1 MNNTIQQNKTGADFK
16 RIIETNLNINA
27 PRTPSL
33 LKYSDI
39 YSAVSDRDFM
49 ARLKLFDPTPNDYA
63 ETHLHLTQARSSHV
77 RLFLA
82 DQLEK
87 DDKQKRQRLRKNGYT
102 RSDFRR
108 HDGTTQYTKKNGT
121 TLARTIYDV
130 RNPPDIEQ
138 ERKNLDYTL
147 RACEY
152 LKRIEQI
159 DKVRDKLEPRLKQ
172 IDQEFEVGG
181 WTYMNWNTLG
191 MTYEQGANLSYLF
204 NLHRTHV
211 SLMNPLQIAHYPT
224 LKHLRDGREVVT
236 KLGKYLTTFKD
247 FIGLSDAHIKDVVE
261 KYNAIVASRTGW
273 EVKFIE
279 STDEDGFVRI
289 YRDASAGSCMK
300 GMDAVRVY
308 AHEKSVIR
316 LAYIQSKSGEILAR
330 CIVREDLKQYVRIYP
345 DANGS
350 TEGKYLQ
357 QYLKAN
363 GYTHGNLEGCLLRAI
378 EHEDDEDI
386 FVAPYIDAGIDGN
399 GSAGSAQ
406 SGDLIDIDD
415 KTYIEITPHGDLCLT
430 MTNGYT
436 DDVEDEDMS
445 ECDEC
450 GELENNDNMYSTYHD
465 QYVCEHCI
473 NNNYYYA
480 YVRNGQDYV
489 HCDNV
494 VTVGDE
500 HYHVD
505 YLDRYD
511 IYYCDFAEDYFH
523 IDDLVST
530 AHGFVHIDYAN
541 ALDHADSDGNDYA
554 IIDEA
559 HELSDGTWCHIN
571 DAKELQAEIDA
582 DEADEKE
589 PETTQNESG
598 YIFGDNLTPEQKQ
611 HNHNLLDQAEK
622 DILKNENI

>member
-1 MNNTIQQNKTGADFK
+1 MNLKQTKADFK

-27 PRTPSL
+27 PKPPAL

-39 YSAVSDRDFM
+39 YSAVTDRDFM

-87 DDKQKRQRLRKNGYT
+87 DDKEKRRRLRKNGYT

-108 HDGTTQYTKKNGT
+108 LDGTTQYTKKNGT

-130 RNPPDIEQ
+130 RNPPDVEQ

-152 LKRIEQI
+152 IRRIEQI
-159 DKVRDKLEPRLKQ
+159 GKVRDKLEPRLKQ
-172 IDQEFEVGG
+172 IEQEFELGG
-181 WTYMNWNTLG
+181 WTYMAWNTLG

-247 FIGLSDAHIKDVVE
+247 FIGLSEAEIKDVVE

-273 EVKFIE
+273 EVRFIE

-308 AHEKSVIR
+308 AHDKSVIR

-399 GSAGSAQ
+399 GSVGSAQ
-406 SGDLIDIDD
+406 SGDLISIDD
-415 KTYIEITPHGDLCLT
+415 RTYIEINPNGDLCLT

-473 NNNYYYA
+473 NNNYYFA

-523 IDDLVST
+523 IDDLVNT
-530 AHGFVHIDYAN
+530 AHGLVHIDYAN
-541 ALDHADSDGNDYA
+541 TLDHADNDGNDYA

-571 DAKELQAEIDA
+571 NAEELQKEIDEA
-582 DEADEKE
+582 NAEDDEE
-589 PETTQNESG
+589 ETTTQPQTPDYVPDGATIISNG
-598 YIFGDNLTPEQKQ
+598 TTYIKGQQT
-611 HNHNLLDQAEK
+611 
-622 DILKNENI
+622 NENN

>member
-1 MNNTIQQNKTGADFK
+1 MKARQRMNVNKTIQQNKTGADYK

-27 PRTPSL
+27 PKPPAL
-33 LKYSDI
+33 LKYADI

-49 ARLKLFDPTPNDYA
+49 ARLALFSPTPNDYA
-63 ETHLHLTQARSSHV
+63 ETHFHLSQARANNV
-77 RLFLA
+77 RQFLEY
-82 DQLEK
+82 QLDK
-87 DDKQKRQRLRKNGYT
+87 DDKAKLRRLRKNNYS
-102 RSDFRR
+102 RSDYYK

-121 TLARTIYDV
+121 ILARTIYDV
-130 RNPPDIEQ
+130 RNPPDVEQ

-152 LKRIEQI
+152 IKRIEQLE
-159 DKVRDKLEPRLKQ
+159 KVRDKLEPRLKQ

-181 WTYMNWNTLG
+181 WTYMNWNALG
-191 MTYEQGANLSYLF
+191 ITYEQGANLGYLF

-247 FIGLSDAHIKDVVE
+247 FIGLSEADIKDIVE

-273 EVKFIE
+273 EVRFIE
-279 STDEDGFVRI
+279 STDADGFVRI

-300 GMDAVRVY
+300 GMNAVRVY

-316 LAYIQSKSGEILAR
+316 LAYIQSLAGEILAR

-363 GYTHGNLEGCLLRAI
+363 GYTHGNLEGCLLQMI
-378 EHEDDEDI
+378 EHEDEDEI
-386 FVAPYIDAGIDGN
+386 FVAPYIDAGVQGN
-399 GSAGSAQ
+399 GSEGSAQ
-406 SGDLIDIDD
+406 SGELVDIDG
-415 KTYIEITPHGDLCLT
+415 KTYIEINTHGDLTLT

-450 GELENNDNMYSTYHD
+450 GELENNDSMFSTYHD

-494 VTVGDE
+494 VSVGDE

-541 ALDHADSDGNDYA
+541 ALDHEDTDGNNFA

-571 DAKELQAEIDA
+571 NAKELQAEIDEA
-582 DEADEKE
+582 DKEDEA
-589 PETTQNESG
+589 
-598 YIFGDNLTPEQKQ
+598 
-611 HNHNLLDQAEK
+611 QAET
-622 DILKNENI
+622 ITQQGQQTNENN

>member
-1 MNNTIQQNKTGADFK
+1 MNVNKTIQQNKTGADYK

-27 PRTPSL
+27 PKPPAL
-33 LKYSDI
+33 LKYADI

-49 ARLKLFDPTPNDYA
+49 ARLALFSPTPNDYA
-63 ETHLHLTQARSSHV
+63 ETHFHLSQARANNV
-77 RLFLA
+77 RQFLEY
-82 DQLEK
+82 QLDK
-87 DDKQKRQRLRKNGYT
+87 DDKAKLRRLRKNNYS
-102 RSDFRR
+102 RSDYYK

-121 TLARTIYDV
+121 ILARTIYDV
-130 RNPPDIEQ
+130 RNPPDVEQ

-152 LKRIEQI
+152 IKRIEQLE
-159 DKVRDKLEPRLKQ
+159 KVRDKLEPRLKQ

-181 WTYMNWNTLG
+181 WTYMNWNALG
-191 MTYEQGANLSYLF
+191 ITYEQGANLGYLF

-247 FIGLSDAHIKDVVE
+247 FIGLSEADIKDIVE

-273 EVKFIE
+273 EVRFIE
-279 STDEDGFVRI
+279 STDADGFVRI

-300 GMDAVRVY
+300 GMNAVRVY

-316 LAYIQSKSGEILAR
+316 LAYIQSLAGEILAR

-363 GYTHGNLEGCLLRAI
+363 GYTHGNLEGCLLQMI
-378 EHEDDEDI
+378 EHEDEDEI
-386 FVAPYIDAGIDGN
+386 FVAPYIDAGVQGN
-399 GSAGSAQ
+399 GSEGSAQ
-406 SGDLIDIDD
+406 SGELVDIDG
-415 KTYIEITPHGDLCLT
+415 KTYIEINTHGDLTLT

-450 GELENNDNMYSTYHD
+450 GELENNDSMFSTYHD

-494 VTVGDE
+494 VSVGDE

-541 ALDHADSDGNDYA
+541 ALDHEDTDGNNFA

-571 DAKELQAEIDA
+571 NAKELQAEIDEA
-582 DEADEKE
+582 DKEDEA
-589 PETTQNESG
+589 
-598 YIFGDNLTPEQKQ
+598 
-611 HNHNLLDQAEK
+611 QAET
-622 DILKNENI
+622 ITQQGQQTNENI